1 LEDLAKK
8 IKQIRKGNK
17 DALIHLIL
25 ERKNEYYKLAYVY
38 LGNEEDAMDALEDMI
53 VILYENIKNL
63 RNPESFYSWSKK
75 ILVNCCK
82 QILKKRNKIIPTEE
96 TPEQIYV
103 ERYEQKEQ
111 KADLEKC
118 LALLSSE
125 QQETIRLR
133 YFLDLDYNT
142 IAQVLDIPVGTVKSR
157 ISIGLKRLKTLCGG
171 EDDE

>member
-1 LEDLAKK
+1 MEDLAKK

-111 KADLEKC
+111 KP
-118 LALLSSE
+118 
-125 QQETIRLR
+125 T
-133 YFLDLDYNT
+133 
-142 IAQVLDIPVGTVKSR
+142 
-157 ISIGLKRLKTLCGG
+157 
-171 EDDE
+171 

>member
-1 LEDLAKK
+1 MEDLAKK

-25 ERKNEYYKLAYVY
+25 ERKNEYYKLAYVF

-96 TPEQIYV
+96 TPEQTYV

-133 YFLDLDYNT
+133 YFLDMDYNT

-157 ISIGLKRLKTLCGG
+157 ISIGLKRLKALYGG